1 MKQVLF
7 ALAAIAVFGLS
18 SCDFDEFTQFD
29 MEFNSSITVPAS
41 SGINLPFDLFTPE
54 ITTNS
59 ESTFG
64 SNNTS
69 ADLIESI
76 KLTAMNLDITAPG
89 DRDFDFLNSIKI
101 YIDADGLSE
110 LMIAS
115 LTDIPA
121 DVDNIELEVNDNDL
135 KDYLTKDKFKLRV
148 ETVTDEFLNNDVN
161 IDVKS
166 TYRVDASILGL

>member
-1 MKQVLF
+1 MKQLWFV
-7 ALAAIAVFGLS
+7 LAAAAVLGFS
-18 SCDFDEFTQFD
+18 SCDFDELTQFD

-76 KLTAMNLDITAPG
+76 KLKAMNLDITAPG

-110 LMIAS
+110 ILIAS

-135 KDYLTKDKFKLRV
+135 KDYLIQEKFKLRV
-148 ETVTDEFLNNDVN
+148 ETVTDEFLGNDVN

>member
-1 MKQVLF
+1 MKQLWF
-7 ALAAIAVFGLS
+7 ALAAVAVLGFS
-18 SCDFDEFTQFD
+18 SCDFDELTQFD

-76 KLTAMNLDITAPG
+76 KLKAMNLDITAPG

-110 LMIAS
+110 ILIAS

-121 DVDNIELEVNDNDL
+121 DVDNIDLEINDNDL
-135 KDYLTKDKFKLRV
+135 KDYLTQEKFKLRV
-148 ETVTDEFLNNDVN
+148 ETVTDEFLSNDVN

>member
-1 MKQVLF
+1 
-7 ALAAIAVFGLS
+7 
-18 SCDFDEFTQFD
+18 

-54 ITTNS
+54 ITTHS

-69 ADLIESI
+69 ADLVESI
-76 KLTAMNLDITAPG
+76 KLKAMNLDITAPG

-121 DVDNIELEVNDNDL
+121 DVDNIDLIVNDNDL

-148 ETVTDEFLNNDVN
+148 ETVTDEFLSNEVD
-161 IDVKS
+161 IDVRS
-166 TYRVDASILGL
+166 TFRVDASVLGL